1 MPKPAKNKAKN
12 KAENLDDLD
21 ALAAALADFEPAE
34 KNTGRSARA
43 ERMAAGFEEIQNF
56 VATHGRLPEDSA
68 ERDIFERIYAVRW
81 AALRRQSDVQEVLA
95 ALDEQGLLQGKL
107 QGNLPQAAM
116 LPELDADALEAALA
130 QAQEH
135 SGGSISQLQHVR
147 SHAQRREAAQ
157 DVAQREP
164 CPDFGQYQH
173 LFEQVQADLKQ
184 GQRLMLPFT
193 KDGSVEKGDFFVLG
207 GQTVWVAEVGEDFD
221 SPQGKKDARL
231 RLIFSN
237 KTQSNMLRLSLV
249 RALYKTDGSR
259 RISALLPPDDGPLFA
274 QALEDGEQTSGTIY
288 VLRSLSDHPF
298 VAEHRQLIHKIGVTG
313 GKVEAR
319 IAGAER
325 DPTYLL
331 AGVEVVATYQLVGIA
346 RSKLEALLHRF
357 FAAARLDVALQD
369 RFGQAVQ
376 PQEWFLLPLAVI
388 DEAVARI
395 QDGNITQV
403 CYDPQTASL
412 QPQ

>member
-1 MPKPAKNKAKN
+1 
-12 KAENLDDLD
+12 
-21 ALAAALADFEPAE
+21 
-34 KNTGRSARA
+34 
-43 ERMAAGFEEIQNF
+43 
-56 VATHGRLPEDSA
+56 
-68 ERDIFERIYAVRW
+68 
-81 AALRRQSDVQEVLA
+81 
-95 ALDEQGLLQGKL
+95 
-107 QGNLPQAAM
+107 
-116 LPELDADALEAALA
+116 
-130 QAQEH
+130 
-135 SGGSISQLQHVR
+135 VR

-164 CPDFGQYQH
+164 CPDFGLYQH
-173 LFEQVQADLKQ
+173 LFEEVQADLKL
-184 GQRLMLPFT
+184 GQRLTLPFT
-193 KDGSVEKGDFFVLG
+193 QDGSVEKGDFFVLG

-259 RISALLPPDDGPLFA
+259 RISAPLPPDDGPLFA
-274 QALEDGEQTSGTIY
+274 QATMPAPAPKLDESESKGEASSGTIY

-331 AGVEVVATYQLVGIA
+331 AGVEVVATYQLAGIA
-346 RSKLEALLHRF
+346 RHKLEALLHRF
-357 FAAARLDVALQD
+357 FAATRLDVALQD

-376 PQEWFLLPLAVI
+376 PQEWFLLPLEVI
-388 DEAVARI
+388 DAAIAAV
-395 QDGNITQV
+395 QDGTISQLR
-403 CYDPQTASL
+403 YDPEKARL
-412 QPQ
+412 QAQ

>member
-1 MPKPAKNKAKN
+1 MPKSKKNTA
-12 KAENLDDLD
+12 ADGEDLD
-21 ALAAALADFEPAE
+21 ALAVALADFEPAE
-34 KNTGRSARA
+34 RNTGRSARA
-43 ERMAAGFEEIQNF
+43 ERMAAGFAEIQHF
-56 VATHGRLPEDSA
+56 VAAHGRLPEDSA

-81 AALRRQSDVQEVLA
+81 AALQRQSDVQEVLA
-95 ALDEQGLLQGKL
+95 ALDEQGLLQGKA
-107 QGNLPQAAM
+107 PHAAAR
-116 LPELDADALEAALA
+116 PELDADALEAALA
-130 QAQEH
+130 QAQTQVQ
-135 SGGSISQLQHVR
+135 GQAGDSISQLQHVR

-164 CPDFGQYQH
+164 CPDFGLYQH
-173 LFEQVQADLKQ
+173 LFEQVQADVKQ

-259 RISALLPPDDGPLFA
+259 RISAALPPDDGPLFA
-274 QALEDGEQTSGTIY
+274 QALEEGEQTSGTIY

-298 VAEHRQLIHKIGVTG
+298 VAEHRQLMHKIGVTG

-331 AGVEVVATYQLVGIA
+331 AGVEVVATYKLAGIA

-376 PQEWFLLPLAVI
+376 PQEWFLLPLAAI

-395 QDGNITQV
+395 QDGSITQF
-403 CYDPQTASL
+403 CYDPENARIQAL
-412 QPQ
+412 GR

>member
-1 MPKPAKNKAKN
+1 MPKPASSKAAKH
-12 KAENLDDLD
+12 DDLD

-43 ERMAAGFEEIQNF
+43 ERMAAGFAEIQHF
-56 VATHGRLPEDSA
+56 VAAHGRLPEDSA

-81 AALRRQSDVQEVLA
+81 AALQRQSDAQEVLA
-95 ALDEQGLLQGKL
+95 ELDEQGLL

-130 QAQEH
+130 QAQTQ
-135 SGGSISQLQHVR
+135 GQPGDSISQLQHVR

-164 CPDFGQYQH
+164 CPDFGLYQP

-259 RISALLPPDDGPLFA
+259 RISAVLPQDDGPLFA
-274 QALEDGEQTSGTIY
+274 APTLEDGEQSSGTIY

-313 GKVEAR
+313 GKVKTR
-319 IAGAER
+319 IAGAQH

-331 AGVEVVATYQLVGIA
+331 AGVEVVATYKLAGIA

-403 CYDPQTASL
+403 RYDPQTASL